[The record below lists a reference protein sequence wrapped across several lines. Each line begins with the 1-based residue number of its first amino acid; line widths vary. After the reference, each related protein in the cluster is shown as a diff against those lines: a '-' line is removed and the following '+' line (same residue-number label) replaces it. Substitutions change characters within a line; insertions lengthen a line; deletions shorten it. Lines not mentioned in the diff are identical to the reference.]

1 MKTALTIFT
10 VLVLSVLA
18 GCNGAAGEKELAIEE
33 KRPAVLEKEPP
44 VLEKEPPVLEKE
56 PPVWEKK
63 LLTVDFQK
71 DKTLRYRFVSSR
83 DITVDWEPAKSQ
95 SKSDKSKVDKSSE
108 SMTMVVA
115 YTPIEIDPCG
125 LTTIKA
131 TCESVKIR
139 RSSRKDRRG
148 ASKDAVKSLSGKTF
162 TFTVSPTGK
171 IEDYSQLDK
180 LIRQIGQKAFRPNT
194 KRGKIK
200 EPDMISDFIAT
211 QWFLWD
217 SVSSREKADEEV
229 AVGQTWTSK
238 LSVPNPMV
246 IRKARDVTYT
256 IDEIRPTEKGRLA
269 VIRSS
274 YSPAKSFPRTW
285 PNPYAGAGRFQMSGM
300 FGFLRGY
307 KLLDLQGQ
315 GEELFNIDAG
325 RIQQYNQ
332 HYQMQLDASLP
343 FGIGTKPRI
352 TVKQNLTMKILG
364 D

>member
-10 VLVLSVLA
+10 ALVLSVLA
-18 GCNGAAGEKELAIEE
+18 GCNGAAGEKELVIEE
-33 KRPAVLEKEPP
+33 KRPA
-44 VLEKEPPVLEKE
+44 VLEKE

-71 DKTLRYRFVSSR
+71 GQTLRYRFVSSR
-83 DITVDWEPAKSQ
+83 DITVDWEPTKSQ

-180 LIRQIGQKAFRPNT
+180 LVRQIGQKAFRPNT

-285 PNPYAGAGRFQMSGM
+285 PNFYAGAGKFQMSGM

-343 FGIGTKPRI
+343 LGISTKPLI

>member
-10 VLVLSVLA
+10 VLVLSILA

-44 VLEKEPPVLEKE
+44 VREEKPAVEEK
-56 PPVWEKK
+56 EKK

-71 DKTLRYRFVSSR
+71 DQTLRYRFVSSR
-83 DITVDWEPAKSQ
+83 DIAVDWEPTKSQ

-115 YTPIEIDPCG
+115 YTPIETDPCG

-180 LIRQIGQKAFRPNT
+180 LIRQVGQKAFRPNT

-200 EPDMISDFIAT
+200 EPDMITDFIAT

-229 AVGQTWTSK
+229 SVGQTWTSI

-274 YSPAKSFPRTW
+274 YSPAKSFPRTR

-315 GEELFNIDAG
+315 GEELFNIDTG

-343 FGIGTKPRI
+343 LGISTKPRI
-352 TVKQNLTMKILG
+352 TVKQNLTMNILE

>member
-10 VLVLSVLA
+10 VFVLSVLA

-33 KRPAVLEKEPP
+33 KRPTVLEKEPP
-44 VLEKEPPVLEKE
+44 VREEEPPI
-56 PPVWEKK
+56 WEKK

-83 DITVDWEPAKSQ
+83 DIAVDWEPTKNQ
-95 SKSDKSKVDKSSE
+95 SKSDKSKVDESSE

-115 YTPIEIDPCG
+115 YTPIETDPCG

-139 RSSRKDRRG
+139 RSSRKNRRG
-148 ASKDAVKSLSGKTF
+148 ASKDVVKSLSGETF

-180 LIRQIGQKAFRPNT
+180 LIRQIGQKAFRPDT

-200 EPDMISDFIAT
+200 EPDMTSDFIAT

-217 SVSSREKADEEV
+217 SISSREKADEEFS
-229 AVGQTWTSK
+229 VGQTWTSK

-256 IDEIRPTEKGRLA
+256 IDEIRPTKKGRLA
-269 VIRSS
+269 VISSS

-285 PNPYAGAGRFQMSGM
+285 SNPYAGAGRFQMSGM

-343 FGIGTKPRI
+343 FGISTKPRI

>member
-10 VLVLSVLA
+10 ALVLSILA
-18 GCNGAAGEKELAIEE
+18 GCNGTAGEKELAIKE

-44 VLEKEPPVLEKE
+44 AREEE

-71 DKTLRYRFVSSR
+71 DQTLRYRFVSSR
-83 DITVDWEPAKSQ
+83 DIAVDWEPTKSQ
-95 SKSDKSKVDKSSE
+95 PKSDKVDKSSE

-115 YTPIEIDPCG
+115 YTPIETDPCG

-139 RSSRKDRRG
+139 RSSRKNRRG
-148 ASKDAVKSLSGKTF
+148 ASKDAVKNLSGKTF

-180 LIRQIGQKAFRPNT
+180 LIRQIGQKAFRPDT

-200 EPDMISDFIAT
+200 DPDMIGDFIAT

-217 SVSSREKADEEV
+217 SISSREKADEEFS
-229 AVGQTWTSK
+229 VGQTWTSK

-256 IDEIRPTEKGRLA
+256 IDEIRPTKKGRLA

-285 PNPYAGAGRFQMSGM
+285 SNPYAGAGRFQMSGM

-332 HYQMQLDASLP
+332 QYQMQLDASLP
-343 FGIGTKPRI
+343 FGISTKPRI